1 MITRTSSSVC
11 ANNANIKA
19 AGATTAKKK
28 TSTTTNKAHANANAR
43 AKAVI
48 KSKAGVMSS
57 SPPSSPAS
65 WVDNGQDLN
74 KMLAETQRKIHE
86 QHRKLAQKAMGDA
99 KDQLADVRAVAN
111 ADDNTPASCCTFSLT
126 FQMGKINHAFF
137 VSHKAELN
145 EIAEALVTKLAEQDE
160 IIARLYE
167 DLAVVNGEAQGAFE
181 RVMGDFKADVEDA
194 VKVGMESGQGVQKVF
209 NDEKRSLQV
218 LELALGAELNY
229 GETPSTAAAAATTT
243 TTTHPAARRVS
254 DAAQKASTRTRTHH
268 DAVNG
273 DEDEN
278 DDRPRSRARKS

>member
-1 MITRTSSSVC
+1 MTRTSSSVG

-28 TSTTTNKAHANANAR
+28 TSTTTNKAHANANAG
-43 AKAVI
+43 AKANI

-74 KMLAETQRKIHE
+74 KMLAETQRKINE
-86 QHRKLAQKAMGDA
+86 QHRKLAQKAMADA
-99 KDQLADVRAVAN
+99 KDQLADRALAN
-111 ADDNTPASCCTFSLT
+111 ADDDTPASCCTFSLT
-126 FQMGKINHAFF
+126 FQMGKINHAYS
-137 VSHKAELN
+137 VSHNAELN

-167 DLAVVNGEAQGAFE
+167 DLAVVNGEAQGAFD
-181 RVMGDFKADVEDA
+181 RVMGDFKAEVEDA